1 MAVIITSCRKGQL
14 PQRGNFVKLQLPWSY
29 LLFCLSLNA
38 CSIFPLCSSTRLSCR
53 SIISRKSRKSAKVY
67 TVLNS
72 CKVARGGSLN
82 LIILTTSAFC
92 ENVEV
97 ISLSSLERGDCDSAF
112 TGFLN
117 RFRPKGHGS

>member
-14 PQRGNFVKLQLPWSY
+14 PQDY

-38 CSIFPLCSSTRLSCR
+38 CSIFPLCSSTRPSCR
-53 SIISRKSRKSAKVY
+53 SITSRKSRKSAKVY

-97 ISLSSLERGDCDSAF
+97 ISRSRLERGDCDPAY
-112 TGFLN
+112 TCLRN
-117 RFRPKGHGS
+117 RFRPTG